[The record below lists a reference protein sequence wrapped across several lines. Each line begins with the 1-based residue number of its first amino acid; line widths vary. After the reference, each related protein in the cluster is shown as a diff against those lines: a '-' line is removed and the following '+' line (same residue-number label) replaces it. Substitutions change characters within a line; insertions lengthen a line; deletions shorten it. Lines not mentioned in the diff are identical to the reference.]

1 MAAEAGIF
9 FPVLITS
16 ILSQEG
22 VGHLKSF
29 STFFG
34 LTSASYFS
42 PTWGQAHALCTRDRA
57 QSSQLSRA
65 SETALQRSPGWSAA
79 QPRLSPWR
87 PRPEREIPQAAP
99 RCPPSLRLTHAP
111 LARTSIR
118 HQCGQLSPLPE
129 NSRPAVGFRL
139 PALRRTSPTPP
150 GLLFTA
156 RIHQD
161 VELPRSP
168 RPGETPG
175 SLRLAPLPRPGC
187 VT

>member
-1 MAAEAGIF
+1 M
-9 FPVLITS
+9 
-16 ILSQEG
+16 
-22 VGHLKSF
+22 
-29 STFFG
+29 
-34 LTSASYFS
+34 
-42 PTWGQAHALCTRDRA
+42 
-57 QSSQLSRA
+57 
-65 SETALQRSPGWSAA
+65 QRSPEWSAV

-99 RCPPSLRLTHAP
+99 RCPPSLHLTHAP

-175 SLRLAPLPRPGC
+175 SLRLAPLPRPRMRDIESGC
-187 VT
+187 DATARSSPKDPGVTLNLRLAMLSAL

>member
-1 MAAEAGIF
+1 M
-9 FPVLITS
+9 
-16 ILSQEG
+16 
-22 VGHLKSF
+22 
-29 STFFG
+29 
-34 LTSASYFS
+34 
-42 PTWGQAHALCTRDRA
+42 R
-57 QSSQLSRA
+57 
-65 SETALQRSPGWSAA
+65 RSPEWSAV

-99 RCPPSLRLTHAP
+99 RCPPSLHLTHAP

-168 RPGETPG
+168 QPGETPG
-175 SLRLAPLPRPGC
+175 SLLLAPLPRPRMRDIESGC
-187 VT
+187 DATARSSPKDPGVTLNLRLAMLSAL